1 MKASYFARFAATVA
15 LLAATHANAA
25 NETYPLNVP
34 TDTKATYELM
44 KVGKGEKGNIIA
56 ITKRTGPSGVSFA
69 KREFNCRD
77 GTMRY
82 LNEGDTLEEV
92 SAKNPKY
99 HVGKMAPA
107 SGSISGDVRVALCGY
122 TEAEKFWNT
131 VAMKIAID
139 KAVGKGTKP

>member
-1 MKASYFARFAATVA
+1 MKASFFAPVAATAVM
-15 LLAATHANAA
+15 LIAAHANAA
-25 NETYPLNVP
+25 DETYPLDVP
-34 TDTKATYELM
+34 SDPKAKYELV
-44 KVGKGEKGNIIA
+44 KVGKGKSGNIIA

-69 KREFNCRD
+69 KREFNCRE

-82 LNEGDTLEEV
+82 LNERDSLEEV

-107 SGSISGDVRVALCGY
+107 TGSISGDVRVALCGY

-131 VAMKIAID
+131 VAMKIAIE
-139 KAVGKGTKP
+139 KAIASGNK